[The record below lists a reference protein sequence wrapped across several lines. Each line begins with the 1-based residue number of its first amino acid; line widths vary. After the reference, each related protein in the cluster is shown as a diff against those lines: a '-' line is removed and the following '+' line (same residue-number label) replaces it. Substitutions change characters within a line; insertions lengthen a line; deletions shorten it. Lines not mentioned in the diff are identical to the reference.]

1 MLFENFKI
9 FSDTITVYLF
19 DLMNFIKYL
28 KSDNYPIKSLQIIQP
43 ETKKLQNFS
52 EELLTKKTPPDSQLL
67 KQITESFDLIL
78 SELKVL
84 KCADER
90 LNEKSDLLVRTFII
104 REQCRKLLSSNNIS

>member
-1 MLFENFKI
+1 MLPENFKI
-9 FSDTITVYLF
+9 LSDTITVYLF

-28 KSDNYPIKSLQIIQP
+28 ESDNYNIKSLQIIKP

-52 EELLTKKTPPDSQLL
+52 EELFTKKTPPNIQLL
-67 KQITESFDLIL
+67 KQITDSFDLIL

-84 KCADER
+84 KCADEL

-104 REQCRKLLSSNNIS
+104 REKCSKLLSSNNIS